1 MNAIIRSTL
10 YAGLFSGLNKWGFQ
24 NGGIFLDIFLFLKKE
39 MNMEHTPSEHESFND
54 DIYYTDDDSSVS
66 ESEE

>member
-10 YAGLFSGLNKWGFQ
+10 YAGLFSGLNKWEFQ
-24 NGGIFLDIFLFLKKE
+24 NEGIFLDIFLFLKKE
-39 MNMEHTPSEHESFND
+39 MNMENTSSEYESFSN

>member
-1 MNAIIRSTL
+1 
-10 YAGLFSGLNKWGFQ
+10 
-24 NGGIFLDIFLFLKKE
+24 
-39 MNMEHTPSEHESFND
+39 MEHTPSEHESFNN

>member
-1 MNAIIRSTL
+1 MQL
-10 YAGLFSGLNKWGFQ
+10 LEVLCMQDFSVVWINEGFK
-24 NGGIFLDIFLFLKKE
+24 NEGIFLDIFLFLKKE

-54 DIYYTDDDSSVS
+54 DICYTDDDSSVS